1 MIKQTRRELR
11 KISEGVFDKAT
22 LMSIYNVSRKGLL
35 DELEG
40 IISTGKEAN
49 VYFGRVGEGKVAVKI
64 YLVETSDFKTM
75 EKYILH
81 DRRFSSW
88 RNRRQLIYT
97 WAMKEFRNLSILHG
111 KIRCPKPLGVK
122 NNVLVMELIGDCNT
136 PAPRLKESMPD
147 DPVLFFEK
155 IKQYMRN
162 MYKEGIVH
170 GDLSEYN
177 ILNWEGPVIID
188 LSMGVLLDH
197 PLAEE
202 LLRRDVRN
210 IVKYFGKL
218 GVKEDDE
225 SVIDFIKSS

>member
-22 LMSIYNVSRKGLL
+22 LMSIYTVSRKGLL